1 MVNARN
7 KKNEHLAQLVEHW
20 FEWKANQMDV
30 GSNPTVMEW
39 IWIWI
44 IWILFIK

>member
-30 GSNPTVMEW
+30 AIGSNPTVMRW
-39 IWIWI
+39 IWTLI
-44 IWILFIK
+44 II